1 MSTAS
6 HFHFCW
12 AQCSHIFSFFL
23 NLGFPYASHTPP
35 IHPPHAQKKCFFPRF
50 CQFWNPESP
59 KYWDFPG
66 LHKHRFSGLKT
77 CPQIMVA
84 EYFSRW
90 MIRPKPN
97 LSTKDSSISWCLLW
111 KVQWYPASN
120 NYSNVCMYSN
130 AELSRLYVY
139 GEPESGVLMRWVS
152 VGYLTCRAIFDA
164 AFIPFVSNSCLCPCS
179 TYL

>member
-6 HFHFCW
+6 HFHFYW

-120 NYSNVCMYSN
+120 NYCNVCTVMQNCQDCMCMVSLNQASWWDGHPLAIWHVGQY
-130 AELSRLYVY
+130 
-139 GEPESGVLMRWVS
+139 LMLRSSHLLATV
-152 VGYLTCRAIFDA
+152 VFALVQLIG
-164 AFIPFVSNSCLCPCS
+164 
-179 TYL
+179 